1 LRHRADDDDDK
12 KNDTE
17 LGQKLLNLITP
28 SSPRRSPRAP
38 RAPPAAV
45 ANDPVRLTATERTA
59 SLVVERR
66 ARRSNRAELCRVDRH
81 SVAL

>member
-1 LRHRADDDDDK
+1 LRHRDDDDDDDK

-38 RAPPAAV
+38 RATPAAV
-45 ANDPVRLTATERTA
+45 ANDPVRLTATEY
-59 SLVVERR
+59 L
-66 ARRSNRAELCRVDRH
+66 ARRPAVSATLKPRRVVSVDRH